1 MAVFFSSTELI
12 DIAVGIETSGAAFYD
27 VLANSAGDKKAR
39 EAYKYLADNERE
51 HIKIF
56 QNMNAGASEYP
67 SPESYTEEYAD
78 YLGTLVDSAVFVNDK
93 AARKMA
99 RQVANEAEAIEI
111 GIRAEKDSI
120 LFYSA
125 IRDLVRR
132 TDSKL
137 IGKVI
142 EEERSHLTNLSDLRQ
157 SLGNQR

>member
-12 DIAVGIETSGAAFYD
+12 DIAVAIEKSGAAFYD
-27 VLANSAGDKKAR
+27 ALANSAKDKKPR
-39 EAYKYLADNERE
+39 DTYKYLADNERE

-56 QNMNAGASEYP
+56 QNMNAGVSEYP

-78 YLGTLVDSAVFVNDK
+78 YLGILIDSAVFVNNK

-142 EEERSHLTNLSDLRQ
+142 EEERSHLTNLSYLRQ
-157 SLGNQR
+157 SLGN

>member
-12 DIAVGIETSGAAFYD
+12 DIAVGIEKSGAAFYD

-56 QNMNAGASEYP
+56 QNMNAGAGEYP

-78 YLGTLVDSAVFVNDK
+78 YLDTLVDSAVFVNDK

-99 RQVANEAEAIEI
+99 RQVANMRPLKSVSEP
-111 GIRAEKDSI
+111 K
-120 LFYSA
+120 
-125 IRDLVRR
+125 R
-132 TDSKL
+132 T
-137 IGKVI
+137 
-142 EEERSHLTNLSDLRQ
+142 RSFST
-157 SLGNQR
+157 QRYETSFAGQTAS